1 MAAQFQITLA
11 DRADEAAL
19 RRRMAEDHMQGDMV
33 LSFRR
38 EPNYFLGC
46 SVQGDQSQIIKC
58 TDSKSGRIVGL
69 GARHTT
75 RLFING
81 LEVRVLEP
89 GFYGFFNQF
98 IAPLL
103 LIWANYWSFTITT

>member
-38 EPNYFLGC
+38 APRP
-46 SVQGDQSQIIKC
+46 
-58 TDSKSGRIVGL
+58 TMR
-69 GARHTT
+69 
-75 RLFING
+75 
-81 LEVRVLEP
+81 
-89 GFYGFFNQF
+89 
-98 IAPLL
+98 PLL
-103 LIWANYWSFTITT
+103 LSVHFMI